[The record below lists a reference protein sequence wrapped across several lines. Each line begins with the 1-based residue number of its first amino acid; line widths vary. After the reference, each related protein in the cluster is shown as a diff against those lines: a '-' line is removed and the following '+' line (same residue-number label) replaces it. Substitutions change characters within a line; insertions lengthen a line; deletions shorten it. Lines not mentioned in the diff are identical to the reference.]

1 MYQMQRIIS
10 KHQHTDGLIALFPQ
24 HQMSGN
30 ISYDFGPNQGHG
42 TLSNVLSRYSDH
54 SVTRGHYM
62 NASGYDPK
70 ASSYNN
76 ILTPELIASFDGNTL
91 SIIVFCKTDAA
102 WGEGIERWALRLQT
116 DDGDEIEFSKQVNAD
131 EFMVRYDPASGHN
144 VKLTV
149 TTMDWFSVGLTVDN
163 PITDRAEIYLNGIDV
178 DSLVTFPAW
187 SGTLDLAV
195 IGAQTA
201 EPAGGWDG
209 GIGLVALYDKFLTP
223 AEMLYLSK
231 P

>member
-1 MYQMQRIIS
+1 MDMQRIIS

-42 TLSNVLSRYSDH
+42 VLSNVASRYSDH
-54 SVTRGHYM
+54 SVSPGHFM

-70 ASSYNN
+70 SSSYNN
-76 ILTPELIASFDGNTL
+76 ILTAALIAAFDGNTF
-91 SIIVFCKTDAA
+91 SIVVFCKTDAA

-116 DDGDEIEFSKQVNAD
+116 DDGDEIEFSKQVAAD
-131 EFMVRYDPASGHN
+131 TFMVRYDPSSGHN
-144 VKLTV
+144 VQLTI
-149 TTMDWFSVGLTVDN
+149 TTMDWFCVGLTVDN
-163 PITDRAEIYLNGIDV
+163 PVTDRAEIYVDGIDV

-187 SGTLDLAV
+187 SGTLDLAL
-195 IGAQTA
+195 IGAETA
-201 EPAGGWDG
+201 EPVGVWDG
-209 GIGLVALYDKFLTP
+209 GIGLVAIYDTFLS
-223 AEMLYLSK
+223 ADQMLYLSK